1 VSQLPGFLFT
11 VPGCEEKYF
20 NRMSFSLAEIPAVK
34 RMKRNNPPAGFYPKI
49 QLNTQKTGSDCL
61 FSEGNL
67 FTCLV
72 NNYKK

>member
-1 VSQLPGFLFT
+1 VSLLPGFLFT
-11 VPGCEEKYF
+11 LPGCEETDV
-20 NRMSFSLAEIPAVK
+20 NRMSFPLAGIPAVK

-49 QLNTQKTGSDCL
+49 QLNAQKTASDCL